1 MQNEET
7 KIRKIRAISR
17 FSSVSNTGSGLREAH
32 TAGVEIWRR
41 SNKLVATMYMLK
53 NRREMPA
60 VGEKGYRFEQKAI
73 KTKSRFLGERHKR
86 ILRASNKGDSRVN
99 KKTRTQKYPLD
110 DVTRCKGELFFVA
123 LHETQPKFAAETRSN
138 RGSVCLEMFRTT
150 RFRD

>member
-60 VGEKGYRFEQKAI
+60 VGKKG
-73 KTKSRFLGERHKR
+73 TDSSKR
-86 ILRASNKGDSRVN
+86 QLKRN
-99 KKTRTQKYPLD
+99 LD
-110 DVTRCKGELFFVA
+110 F
-123 LHETQPKFAAETRSN
+123 
-138 RGSVCLEMFRTT
+138 
-150 RFRD
+150 